1 MAVSGEG
8 LEKFE
13 DMIVRAAE
21 TTSAHVRAAKAGI
34 GAITKHLIPMMTV
47 TFIVV
52 LIVTYIP
59 ATTKVI
65 LWLFNMR

>member
-1 MAVSGEG
+1 
-8 LEKFE
+8 
-13 DMIVRAAE
+13 
-21 TTSAHVRAAKAGI
+21 
-34 GAITKHLIPMMTV
+34 MMTV